1 MGSGRSAGSIPPVP
15 PLPTRINFERAA
27 ALKRAPA
34 CQIRGSVGAS
44 CRSAENR
51 ARAFSLSQTFPLG
64 ATKRYCLRVECIRET
79 CRAMGKRPLSY
90 ARPETQKGWSRL
102 RARPFAF
109 FVERTK
115 LTPERNG
122 QIKTK
127 RADPRGPALCALH
140 ALFQIADSRGC
151 CFIRRRI
158 RTRRVCLPSQ
168 KASRRAWRSSVA
180 SASARQ

>member
-1 MGSGRSAGSIPPVP
+1 MGSGRSAGST
-15 PLPTRINFERAA
+15 PTRSAASNPDQFRAAA

-44 CRSAENR
+44 CCSAENR

-79 CRAMGKRPLSY
+79 CRAMGTKAIVLRATRDS
-90 ARPETQKGWSRL
+90 ERL
-102 RARPFAF
+102 EPSRARPFAF